1 MLTILQ
7 KRMKQDSMDGPGVL
21 ERQKD
26 VRRFYSLCLCLCESL
41 LSVLF
46 LVIKDK
52 EVFAK

>member
-1 MLTILQ
+1 
-7 KRMKQDSMDGPGVL
+7 MKQGSMNGPGML

-26 VRRFYSLCLCLCESL
+26 ARRFYSLCLFLCESL

-52 EVFAK
+52 EIFAK